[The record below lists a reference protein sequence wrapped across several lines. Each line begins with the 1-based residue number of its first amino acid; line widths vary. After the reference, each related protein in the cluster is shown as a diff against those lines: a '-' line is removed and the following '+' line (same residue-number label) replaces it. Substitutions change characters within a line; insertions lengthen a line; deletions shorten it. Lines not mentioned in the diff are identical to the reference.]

1 MFTDTTRI
9 AITKLATLVEERG
22 FDSLHVAQHTHL
34 PLTQGLPIDD
44 LPAESAPAIAR
55 LCDPFVLLSCAAA
68 VTTRIRLGTS
78 VCLAAEY
85 EPIGL
90 AHLVATLDHVS
101 GGRVELGVG
110 YGSNRAEMENR
121 GLDWRNRRAILREN
135 VLAMQAIWSN
145 DVAKFD
151 GEFVQFGDI
160 WSWPKPVQN
169 PLPVYLGAVKP
180 SAFGDLVEFCNGWL
194 PMTLVMSDDDLRD
207 GLAALQRTA
216 AEAGRDPATIELS
229 MMVGREGNLAAG
241 AMGEPATL
249 DQYRETC
256 LRRVD
261 IDKYISLVASSSSFP
276 VGSVITRVPLTNP
289 DLVEPMLDLLAK
301 QVFG

>member
-9 AITKLATLVEERG
+9 PITKLATLVEERG

-34 PLTQGLPIDD
+34 PLTQGLPIDAI
-44 LPAESAPAIAR
+44 PAESAPAIAR

-78 VCLAAEY
+78 ICLAAEY

-145 DVAKFD
+145 DVASFD
-151 GEFVQFGDI
+151 GKFVQFGDI
-160 WSWPKPVQN
+160 WSWPKPVQK

-180 SAFGDLVEFCNGWL
+180 SGFGDLVEFCNGWL

-207 GLAALQRTA
+207 GLAALQQAA
-216 AEAGRDPATIELS
+216 AEAGRDPETIELS

-276 VGSVITRVPLTNP
+276 VRSVITRVPLTNP

>member
-1 MFTDTTRI
+1 MFTDKTRI
-9 AITKLATLVEERG
+9 PITKLATLVEERG

-34 PLTQGLPIDD
+34 PLTKGVSIGD
-44 LPAESAPAIAR
+44 LSAESAPAIAR
-55 LCDPFVLLSCAAA
+55 LCDPFVLLTSAAA
-68 VTTRIRLGTS
+68 VTTRIRLGTAI
-78 VCLAAEY
+78 CLAAEY

-90 AHLVATLDHVS
+90 AHMVATLDHVS

-110 YGSNRAEMENR
+110 YGTNRAEMENR

-145 DVAKFD
+145 DVASFD

-160 WSWPKPVQN
+160 WSWPKPVQKR
-169 PLPVYLGAVKP
+169 LPVYLGTVKP
-180 SAFGDLVEFCNGWL
+180 TAFPDLVEFCNGWL
-194 PMTLVMSDDDLRD
+194 PMTLVMSDDDLRNS
-207 GLAALQRTA
+207 LTTLHRTA
-216 AEAGRDPATIELS
+216 EEAGRDPATLELS
-229 MMVGREGNLAAG
+229 MMVGREGGLAAG
-241 AMGEPATL
+241 SMGEPATL
-249 DQYRETC
+249 DEYSETC

-261 IDKYISLVASSSSFP
+261 IDKYLSLVASHSSFP
-276 VGSVITRVPLTNP
+276 VASVITRVPLANP